1 MKLAPALL
9 AHAPTMAA
17 AHAAAFDTAW
27 TADDIAELLAGPG
40 GFGFV
45 VEAADVIAGFILCRA
60 LADGAEVLTLAVRP
74 SHRRTGVA
82 KALLRTAAHAA
93 LQGGAGALFLEVAA
107 DNGPAIALYL
117 GDGFR
122 EVGRRA
128 GYYARGDAQAADA
141 LVMRRDLNR

>member
-1 MKLAPALL
+1 VNLAPALL
-9 AHAPTMAA
+9 AHAPAMAA

-27 TADDIAELLAGPG
+27 TADDIAELLGGPG

-45 VEAADVIAGFILCRA
+45 VEETAAMAGFILCRA
-60 LADGAEVLTLAVRP
+60 LADEAEILTLAVRP
-74 SHRRTGVA
+74 SHRRKGVA
-82 KALLRTAAHAA
+82 KALLQAAADAA
-93 LQGGAGALFLEVAA
+93 SLGGAGALFLEVAA
-107 DNGPAIALYL
+107 DNVPAIALYQ

-128 GYYARGDAQAADA
+128 GYYTRGAAPAADA